1 MLPRSLQIELCYNP
15 ADIPHCRGG
24 FADVW
29 KGKHD
34 ELEVAAKVLRIYA
47 TSDLRKITR
56 VSHQRCPL
64 FHISFDVLTR
74 IRAEVLQGVRD
85 VEGS

>member
-15 ADIPHCRGG
+15 TSVLHCRGG

-29 KGKHD
+29 KGEYCGLD
-34 ELEVAAKVLRIYA
+34 VAAKVLRIYA

-56 VSHQRCPL
+56 VSHR
-64 FHISFDVLTR
+64 
-74 IRAEVLQGVRD
+74 
-85 VEGS
+85 